1 MANSLNK
8 TQIIGRLGKD
18 VELRHTQNNQAVA
31 NLSVGV
37 SEQWND
43 KNGNKQESTE
53 WFNVVIWGKLAEV
66 ADKYLKKGSKVYLE
80 GKMQTRKWT
89 DNNGNDRYST
99 ELVLNGFGSQ
109 MIMLDNAQSSS
120 NDNQSQTSSEP
131 DFDDDIPFN

>member
-18 VELRHTQNNQAVA
+18 VELRHTQNNQPVA
-31 NLSVGV
+31 SLSVGV

-43 KNGNKQESTE
+43 KSGNKQERTE
-53 WFNVVIWGKLAEV
+53 WFSVVIWGKLAEV

-89 DNNGNDRYST
+89 DNNGDDRYST

-109 MIMLDNAQSSS
+109 MIMLDNAQGSS
-120 NDNQSQTSSEP
+120 NDNQSQTSTEP
-131 DFDDDIPFN
+131 DFDDSIPF